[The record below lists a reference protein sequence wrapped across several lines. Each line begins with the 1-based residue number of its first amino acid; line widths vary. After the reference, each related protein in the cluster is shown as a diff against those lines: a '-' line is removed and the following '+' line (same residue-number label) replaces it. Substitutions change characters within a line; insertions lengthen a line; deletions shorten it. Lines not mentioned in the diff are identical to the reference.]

1 MKSREELAY
10 YEGKDKIITNLEL
23 LETLAD
29 QSEEF
34 KVWGGFPMMDSYLDG
49 YVPGELIILTGA
61 VKSGKSLFMK
71 SLINNMYKINCE
83 RPLVFSYE
91 EMPKYFFEGFAN
103 KSSDVVFHMPKEM
116 HAYDIDWVLEKI
128 VESKVK
134 NGTRVVYIDH
144 GHFLFELSIQ
154 RNPSLYIGSIA
165 RKIKRLA
172 IDEELVIFLIWHII
186 KGKVESEDDMDYQLL
201 RDSGMLSAEADVVVF
216 IRRKYKS
223 DGIVQVDEGMLKICF
238 SRRTGALE
246 KLIPIEKRNHYFYE
260 LEI

>member
-1 MKSREELAY
+1 MKSKEELAY
-10 YEGKDKIITNLEL
+10 YEGKDKVITNLEL
-23 LETLAD
+23 LEEVRN
-29 QSEEF
+29 QKNEF
-34 KVWGGFPMMDSYLDG
+34 KIKSGFPMLDNYLDG
-49 YVPGELIILTGA
+49 FVPGELIILTGA
-61 VKSGKSLFMK
+61 VKSGKSLLMK
-71 SLINNMYKINCE
+71 SMINNLYKLE
-83 RPLVFSYE
+83 GEASLVFSYE
-91 EMPKYFFEGFAN
+91 EMARYFFEGFAN
-103 KSSDVVFHMPKEM
+103 KSEDILFYMPKEM

-154 RNPSLYIGSIA
+154 RNPSLYIGSIV

-172 IDEELVIFLIWHII
+172 IDEGLVIFLIWHIT

-246 KLIPIEKRNHYFYE
+246 KLIPIEKRDHYFYE